1 MRFLEIINEK
11 KFILISISLFIYIM
25 INLFEGQR
33 GIISYYKNIKIKN
46 ELIDKKNEIA
56 ANLLS
61 IEKKNMLLTDNI
73 DLDYLEIIYR
83 EKFMVGKSSEYIYKS
98 N

>member
-1 MRFLEIINEK
+1 
-11 KFILISISLFIYIM
+11 M

>member
-33 GIISYYKNIKIKN
+33 GIISYYKALVVIGPGCLNIIIPFSFIIKV
-46 ELIDKKNEIA
+46 
-56 ANLLS
+56 S
-61 IEKKNMLLTDNI
+61 GTP
-73 DLDYLEIIYR
+73 
-83 EKFMVGKSSEYIYKS
+83 
-98 N
+98 